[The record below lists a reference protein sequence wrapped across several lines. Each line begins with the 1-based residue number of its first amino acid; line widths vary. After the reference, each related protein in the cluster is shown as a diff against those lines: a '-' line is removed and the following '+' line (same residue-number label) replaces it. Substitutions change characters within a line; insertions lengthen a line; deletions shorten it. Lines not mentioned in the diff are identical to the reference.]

1 MAIRKFLSVFLVVL
15 MASTFL
21 VAPVKAKMAKSAS
34 KMCCKGHCLMAM
46 PAKGPMA
53 GKHGNHEKE
62 MVSCCKDNCLAGTE
76 EKVLSVRAIDSKKS
90 GVHQK
95 SPTHF
100 SSSVSYYFFPTAQS
114 PGEASLVRGLQ
125 RTAPLYLV
133 HSSFLI

>member
-1 MAIRKFLSVFLVVL
+1 MAIRKIFSVFLVIL
-15 MASTFL
+15 MAATFL
-21 VAPVKAKMAKSAS
+21 VAPVEAKVAKSAS
-34 KMCCKGHCLMAM
+34 KMCCKGHCLMVM
-46 PAKGPMA
+46 PANGPMA

-62 MVSCCKDNCLAGTE
+62 MVSCCKDNCLAGNE
-76 EKVLSVRAIDSKKS
+76 EKVLSVRAIDLKKS

-100 SSSVSYYFFPTAQS
+100 SSNPSYYFFPTAQS
-114 PGEASLVRGLQ
+114 PGEASLVRDLQ